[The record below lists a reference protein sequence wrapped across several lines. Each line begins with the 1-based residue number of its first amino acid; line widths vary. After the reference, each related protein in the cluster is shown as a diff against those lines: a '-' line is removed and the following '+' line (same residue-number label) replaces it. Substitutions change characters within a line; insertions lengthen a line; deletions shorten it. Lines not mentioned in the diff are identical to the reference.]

1 MKRNYTLTTSDAA
14 QKALDAYRVRLS
26 ALDSAA
32 EKQTQ
37 AAELESS
44 KWCAYRVAVDTAK
57 ANGEYSRFAKQ
68 TGDIGDLL
76 SAYTAACADREKTAI
91 VTRAIQESAH
101 RAATAYIGQMIAA
114 NSDLIDGTPTT
125 YKCFKDFLSRVVE
138 PLDRVSA
145 WTACDGRWIQVSA
158 GYASGYRYIT
168 IAGDDGI
175 FSAEDMPTMPDYTGA
190 DPSAIYAAADAYADI
205 KKQVEA
211 ARDAYKAQIAEL
223 KDSASALGTSALDD
237 LEKIANI

>member
-26 ALDSAA
+26 ALDSAVD
-32 EKQTQ
+32 KQTK
-37 AAELESS
+37 AADAERST
-44 KWCAYRVAVDTAK
+44 WCAYETAIDAAK

-68 TGDIGDLL
+68 TGKLKEL
-76 SAYTAACADREKTAI
+76 SKAHSAACADREKTAL
-91 VTRAIQESAH
+91 VTRAMQESAH

-138 PLDRVSA
+138 PIDRVSA
-145 WTACDGRWIQVSA
+145 WTDYDGDWIKVSA
-158 GYASGYRYIT
+158 GYASGYRYIA
-168 IAGDDGI
+168 IMNDGV
-175 FSAEDMPTMPDYTGA
+175 FRADNMPTMPDDIGA

-237 LEKIANI
+237 LEKIAKI

>member
-76 SAYTAACADREKTAI
+76 SAYTAACVKRSKAAL
-91 VTRAIQESAH
+91 VTRAMQESTH
-101 RAATAYIGQMIAA
+101 RAATAYIGQMVAA

-125 YKCFKDFLSRVVE
+125 YKCFKDFLNRVVE
-138 PLDRVSA
+138 PLDRASA
-145 WTACDGRWIQVSA
+145 WVCSDGEWVQVSA
-158 GYASGYRYIT
+158 DYASGYRYIT
-168 IAGDDGI
+168 ITNDGV
-175 FSAEDMPTMPDYTGA
+175 FRADNMPTMPDDIGA

-223 KDSASALGTSALDD
+223 KDSVSALGAVALDD
-237 LEKIANI
+237 LENMAKL

>member
-26 ALDSAA
+26 ALDSAVD
-32 EKQTQ
+32 KQTQ
-37 AAELESS
+37 AANLERST
-44 KWCAYRVAVDTAK
+44 WCAYEAAIDAAK
-57 ANGEYSRFAKQ
+57 ASGNYSRFAKQ
-68 TGDIGDLL
+68 TGEFKEL
-76 SAYTAACADREKTAI
+76 SKAHSAAYADREKTAL
-91 VTRAIQESAH
+91 VTRAIKESAH

-125 YKCFKDFLSRVVE
+125 YKCFKDFLNRVVE

-145 WTACDGRWIQVSA
+145 WTAYDGQWIQVSA
-158 GYASGYRYIT
+158 GYESGYRYIT
-168 IAGDDGI
+168 IANDGV
-175 FSAEDMPTMPDYTGA
+175 FRADSMPTMPDYIGA

-223 KDSASALGTSALDD
+223 KDSVNALGSVALDD
-237 LEKIANI
+237 LEKIAKL

>member
-32 EKQTQ
+32 DRQTQ
-37 AAELESS
+37 AADAERST
-44 KWCAYRVAVDTAK
+44 WCAYETAIDAAK
-57 ANGEYSRFAKQ
+57 ASGGYSRFAKQ
-68 TGDIGDLL
+68 EGKLKEL
-76 SAYTAACADREKTAI
+76 SKAHSAACADREKTAI
-91 VTRAIQESAH
+91 VTRAMQESAH
-101 RAATAYIGQMIAA
+101 RAATTYIGQMIAA

-145 WTACDGRWIQVSA
+145 WTDYDGDWIKVSA
-158 GYASGYRYIT
+158 DYARGYRYIQ
-168 IAGDDGI
+168 IADDGI
-175 FSAEDMPTMPDYTGA
+175 FSAEHMPTMPDYIGA
-190 DPSAIYAAADAYADI
+190 DPSAIYAAADAYAYI

-211 ARDAYKAQIAEL
+211 ARDAYKEQIVDL
-223 KDSASALGTSALDD
+223 KDKVSALGSVALDD
-237 LEKIANI
+237 LEKIAKF